1 MSSLKQAVRS
11 CQAGNYRDA
20 ERRCLD
26 ILSAAPEHRDAL
38 NLLAEIYSAAG
49 ALPLAVDC
57 LARLTQA
64 NPGDAAAHRRLANAQ
79 LESGAVAEAISHY
92 RVAIGLEPGN
102 VRAHNNLARALARA
116 GDAAGARVSYRRALT
131 LDPEY
136 ALAHHN
142 LGDLLAEQGDLVQ
155 AVQCYQRAVALN
167 PNFAEALGHGASAM
181 LRLGKA
187 AEALQYCDLLLAA
200 LPNSAE
206 ALNLR
211 GNALLQL
218 GRPEEALDCIDK
230 ALKRQPDL
238 AEAHNNRGHVLRY
251 MERPREALL
260 NYDRALALRPDLA
273 QTHFNRGNVQLSL
286 LDPAAAMVS
295 FAQAVQLQPSYA
307 EALYNFGDTLRTLG
321 QFAAAAQQFDALTRI
336 SPDYSYAFGN
346 LFHCRAMQCDWRDH
360 AATADRLVTGSRR
373 EELRSD
379 AFTLLS
385 VTDSAEDQLTCARRF
400 VSFSYPAKASLW
412 TGDPYR
418 HERIRVAYVSAD
430 LREHAVSFLLA
441 GVLERH
447 DRSRFETFGISLR
460 PEEATPMG
468 QRVKNAFSRFIDVS
482 ALGDRG
488 VAELLRDLEV
498 DIAVDLVGFTGGMRP
513 AIFAQ
518 RPAPIQVN
526 YLGYPGTTGADYMDY
541 ILADDFVIPPEQERH
556 YSERVAYLPE
566 CFQANDDRRVMSE
579 AAQSRAAAGLPE
591 QSFVFCSFN
600 NSYKINPTM
609 FDIWMLLLDRVPDG
623 VLWLLG
629 QDDVTCLNLRT
640 EAERRGVDASRLIF
654 ARREDYPEHL
664 ARLPL
669 ADLFLDSMPFGAG
682 ATASDAIWA
691 GLPVLTCAGRAF
703 ASRMAG
709 SLLRTMEMPGLITQN
724 LSQYEHRALELAQ
737 RPDELRALR
746 GRLAEKRAST
756 ALFDTDRFRRHLE
769 SAYEHMWLRH
779 QRREIP
785 GSFHVP
791 RLPAA

>member
-1 MSSLKQAVRS
+1 MNSLKQAVRS

-20 ERRCLD
+20 ERHCLD
-26 ILSAAPEHRDAL
+26 ILSGAPEHRDAL
-38 NLLAEIYSAAG
+38 NLLAEIYTAAG

-57 LARLTQA
+57 LVRLTQTD
-64 NPGDAAAHRRLANAQ
+64 PRDAAAHRRLANAR
-79 LESGAVAEAISHY
+79 LESGAVAQAISHY

-116 GDAAGARVSYRRALT
+116 GDAAGARASYRQALA

-136 ALAHHN
+136 AVAHHN
-142 LGDLLAEQGDLVQ
+142 LGDLLAEQGDLAQ

-167 PNFAEALGHGASAM
+167 PNFAEALAHGASAM
-181 LRLGKA
+181 LRLGRA
-187 AEALQYCDLLLAA
+187 AEALQYCDLLLAI

-206 ALNLR
+206 ALNSR

-218 GRPEEALDCIDK
+218 GRPEEALECIDK
-230 ALKRQPDL
+230 ALKRQPHL

-251 MERPREALL
+251 MERPREALFDF
-260 NYDRALALRPDLA
+260 DRALALRPDLA

-286 LDPAAAMVS
+286 LEPAAAMVS
-295 FAQAVQLQPSYA
+295 FAQAVELQPSYA
-307 EALYNFGDTLRTLG
+307 EALYNLGDTLRTLG
-321 QFAAAAQQFDALTRI
+321 QFEAAARQFDALTRV
-336 SPDYSYAFGN
+336 SPDYSYALGN

-360 AATADRLVTGSRR
+360 AATTERLVTGSRR

-400 VSFSYPAKASLW
+400 VSFSYPAKTPRW

-441 GVLERH
+441 GVLESH
-447 DRSRFETFGISLR
+447 DRNRFETFGISLR

-488 VAELLRDLEV
+488 IAELMRDLEV

-566 CFQANDDRRVMSE
+566 CFQANDDRRLMSE
-579 AAQSRAAAGLPE
+579 AAQTRAAAGLPE

-600 NSYKINPTM
+600 NSYKINPTL
-609 FDIWMLLLDRVPDG
+609 FDIWMRLLNRVAG
-623 VLWLLG
+623 SVLWLLG
-629 QDDVTCLNLRT
+629 QDDVTRLNLRT

-669 ADLFLDSMPFGAG
+669 ADLFLDSLPFGAG

-709 SLLRTMEMPGLITQN
+709 SLLRTMEMPELITQD
-724 LSQYEHRALELAQ
+724 LGQYENRAMELVQ
-737 RPDELRALR
+737 RPEELRALR
-746 GRLAEKRAST
+746 RRLAEKRAST

-785 GSFHVP
+785 ESFRVP
-791 RLPAA
+791 RPPAV